1 MLSLLIALAAVQTAP
16 PPPLG
21 APNPMGA
28 SLATLVSADDYP
40 PEAVA
45 NDWGG
50 TVRIKLEIS
59 NTGDVSGCHILR
71 SSGHVVLDAK
81 TCEIMV
87 KRARFK
93 PARNASGK
101 AVSDTV
107 EQTIH
112 WALEDPEPEVPTEPK
127 P

>member
-1 MLSLLIALAAVQTAP
+1 
-16 PPPLG
+16 
-21 APNPMGA
+21 MGA

-40 PEAVA
+40 AEAVA

-50 TVRIKLEIS
+50 TVRIKLDI
-59 NTGDVSGCHILR
+59 NKVGYVSGCHILR

-87 KRARFK
+87 QRARFK
-93 PARNASGK
+93 PARNNLGQ
-101 AVSDTV
+101 AVPDTV
-107 EQTIH
+107 EQTIT